1 MEPSDIKLIDFSKET
16 KKLFKSL
23 PKCKQYQGNLKQQV
37 AQFIM
42 ERVKNGESNNRR
54 C

>member
-23 PKCKQYQGNLKQQV
+23 PKCKHYQGNLKQQV
-37 AQFIM
+37 TQFIKDLEN
-42 ERVKNGESNNRR
+42 ER
-54 C
+54 

>member
-23 PKCKQYQGNLKQQV
+23 PKCKQYRGRLKQQV
-37 AQFIM
+37 RQFIKDL
-42 ERVKNGESNNRR
+42 EK
-54 C
+54 

>member
-1 MEPSDIKLIDFSKET
+1 MEPSDIKLVDFSKEI

-23 PKCKQYQGNLKQQV
+23 PKCKHYQGNLKQQV
-37 AQFIM
+37 TQFI
-42 ERVKNGESNNRR
+42 RYLKI